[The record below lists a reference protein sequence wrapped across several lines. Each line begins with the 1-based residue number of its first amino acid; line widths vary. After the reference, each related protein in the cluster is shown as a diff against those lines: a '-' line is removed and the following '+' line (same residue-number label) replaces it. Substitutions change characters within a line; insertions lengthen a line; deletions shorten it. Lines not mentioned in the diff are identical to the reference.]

1 MPGQHDE
8 GAVVDVPVSNED
20 RELIESSRS
29 TTTMSDKPRKSR
41 GLRNEANG
49 MEDAQVDD
57 DDEDDDED
65 MHDEMDDIEERD
77 KAMMLPEGMKL

>member
-1 MPGQHDE
+1 
-8 GAVVDVPVSNED
+8 
-20 RELIESSRS
+20 
-29 TTTMSDKPRKSR
+29 MSDKPRKNR

>member
-1 MPGQHDE
+1 MDE
-8 GAVVDVPVSNED
+8 
-20 RELIESSRS
+20 
-29 TTTMSDKPRKSR
+29 
-41 GLRNEANG
+41 
-49 MEDAQVDD
+49 D